1 MERKYN
7 ARVKTLGVVIEELKQ
22 RIVAIAAKVRRHQER
37 EDRLKQNKMFHKMFQ
52 NNQRQFYWEL
62 NQEGERCDN
71 DQPDDKES
79 KKFWGGI
86 WSESADHNRDAKWL
100 KDLQSEVIVT
110 KQKKVDITKESLKKI
125 LGRVPNWM
133 LPGPDL
139 VQGFRLKN
147 FSSLHGRVRSQLKE
161 CFVPSWLTKGRTA
174 LLHKDENEG

>member
-71 DQPDDKES
+71 DAEES
-79 KKFWGGI
+79 KKFWETYGV
-86 WSESADHNRDAKWL
+86 SR
-100 KDLQSEVIVT
+100 
-110 KQKKVDITKESLKKI
+110 
-125 LGRVPNWM
+125 
-133 LPGPDL
+133 
-139 VQGFRLKN
+139 
-147 FSSLHGRVRSQLKE
+147 
-161 CFVPSWLTKGRTA
+161 
-174 LLHKDENEG
+174 